1 LLTDNL
7 LTDNAKETTMRA
19 DRFRGKRGAA
29 ALAATAILGLFAFGP
44 SQAAQ
49 ATTYAEISGSGSS
62 YAAGALQQW
71 ATDLVPQGLQIN
83 YDPVGSATGREQY
96 IQGENDFAG
105 SDIAFI
111 SPSDPD
117 PFAGSDGTI
126 DFAYSYIPD
135 VAGGLAFMYN
145 LQVDGQKITNLR
157 LRPQTLAEIFTGH
170 ITNWDNPTITHD
182 YGAQLPNLPI
192 TVVTRS
198 DGAGESYFLSRWMW
212 KMYPSLW
219 EGFCHAQGGPS
230 NCGPTELYPG
240 QSAGFKALDGA
251 EDVAGYIASPTNNG
265 AIGYAETYYALNY
278 HIPIV
283 SVANPAGYYVQPTG
297 SNVAIALEKAQI
309 DENQNDVTF
318 LMQNLDNVYTDTDPR
333 AYPLSAYSY
342 LIVPRN
348 KRTIGGTTYTPR
360 SGTTTATGVSL
371 STYINFIL
379 CGAQASAVS
388 LGYSPL
394 PGPMVTGGFLQDG
407 DIPGAVPSPAAHN
420 YATCNNPAFYDGKDV
435 LTATA
440 PYPLACQ
447 KVTAPLN
454 ASCTGS
460 ESKTGDSGSTTGSK
474 NSGSGRNSHSDNG
487 TDPNTGQP
495 TTGTS
500 PGTAVSAEPVGLAG
514 QPEAQWLF
522 GTLAAVVLLAA
533 ISMPV
538 LLGSWL
544 QRRKATAAPGGTA
557 APSPGGGTPGRGR

>member
-1 LLTDNL
+1 ML
-7 LTDNAKETTMRA
+7 A
-19 DRFRGKRGAA
+19 DRLRGKRGAA
-29 ALAATAILGLFAFGP
+29 ALAATAIVGLFAFGP

-49 ATTYAEISGSGSS
+49 ATSYEQISGSGST
-62 YAAGALQQW
+62 YAAGALDQW

-83 YDPVGSATGREQY
+83 YSPVGSAMGRDQY

-111 SPSDPD
+111 SSGDPD
-117 PFAGSDGTI
+117 PFAGSDPPT

-135 VAGGLAFMYN
+135 VAGGLAFIYN
-145 LQVDGQKITNLR
+145 LQADGHRITNLR

-170 ITNWDNPTITHD
+170 ITNWDNPAITHD

-219 EGFCHAQGGPS
+219 SGFCHAQGGQGS
-230 NCGPTELYPG
+230 CGPTEDYPG
-240 QSAGFKALDGA
+240 QNAGFKALNGA
-251 EDVAGYIASPTNNG
+251 EGVAGYVAASANNG

-283 SVANPAGYYVQPTG
+283 SVANPGGYYVQPTG

-309 DENQNDVTF
+309 DENQHDVTF
-318 LMQNLDNVYTDTDPR
+318 LMQNLDNVYTDPDPR

-342 LIVPRN
+342 LIVPRD
-348 KRTIGGTTYTPR
+348 KRTIGGVTYGPL
-360 SGTTTATGVSL
+360 SGAIADHDAKGVSL

-379 CGAQASAVS
+379 CGAQASAVY

-394 PGPMVTGGFLQDG
+394 PGPMVTGGFLQDSQ
-407 DIPGAVPSPAAHN
+407 IPGAVPSPAAHN

-440 PYPLACQ
+440 PYPPACQ

-454 ASCTGS
+454 ASCAAS
-460 ESKTGDSGSTTGSK
+460 ESKTADSGSTTSGSK
-474 NSGSGRNSHSDNG
+474 TSDSGRNSRSNNAG
-487 TDPNTGQP
+487 TNPNTGQALDP
-495 TTGTS
+495 TSSNT
-500 PGTAVSAEPVGLAG
+500 PVNAQPVGLASR
-514 QPEAQWLF
+514 PEAQWLF
-522 GTLAAVVLLAA
+522 GTLAGVVLLAA
-533 ISMPV
+533 ICVPV
-538 LLGSWL
+538 LLGTWL
-544 QRRKATAAPGGTA
+544 QRRRTPAAPF
-557 APSPGGGTPGRGR
+557 PGGGTEDGTLRR